1 MKKFLLLLVF
11 FLLIIPLVVNAN
23 EEPNRKVRCCQVTD
37 NKGVTWCRE
46 KDSICKKERTDDP
59 DGVYKEFDFDSEC
72 TANTQPITI
81 DSEFTANTQP
91 ITIMHQGRCTGGSE
105 FSNPSNDLEIV
116 GANAGY
122 SNDQRS
128 ANAVT
133 NFVGKIIKFVLSLTG
148 LIFLVYTIY
157 SGFQWMTAGGN
168 ANRVSEARTRL
179 IQSAIGMAITAIA
192 YSAAT
197 LIIRIIGSQ
206 S

>member
-81 DSEFTANTQP
+81 
-91 ITIMHQGRCTGGSE
+91 MHQGRCTGGSE

-128 ANAVT
+128 ANAIT

>member
-1 MKKFLLLLVF
+1 MKNFLLLAVFF
-11 FLLIIPLVVNAN
+11 FLLFPLATNAN
-23 EEPNRKVRCCQVTD
+23 EEPSRKSRCCQVTD
-37 NKGVTWCRE
+37 NNGVAWCRE
-46 KDSICKKERTDDP
+46 RDSVCEKISTNDPEGTYKDFGTESK
-59 DGVYKEFDFDSEC
+59 C
-72 TANTQPITI
+72 TSKTPKTV
-81 DSEFTANTQP
+81 
-91 ITIMHQGRCTGGSE
+91 MGQGRCTGGSE

-122 SNDQRS
+122 SNEQRG

-133 NFVGKIIKFVLSLTG
+133 AYVGKIIKFILSLTG

-179 IQSAIGMAITAIA
+179 IQSAIGMTITAVA